1 MVSVTRE
8 KAIEQLAE
16 TSTTLAQLLA
26 EASEEVLDRA
36 EQGGWSART
45 IAAHLRDDEA
55 MVMRMRLVRLLTED
69 DPLLPDFDQEAW
81 AAQRSTARDR
91 KDHLL
96 ADFALQRQASLNL
109 LRRITVPEWERSGR
123 HEVNG
128 RLTVAD
134 WVEHWAEHDAE
145 HIRQLELALG
155 ETLGDVQAR
164 RAQMVEDAR
173 QS

>member
-1 MVSVTRE
+1 MAVE
-8 KAIEQLAE
+8 QAIAQLAE
-16 TSTTLAQLLA
+16 TPSTLAHLLA
-26 EASEEVLDRA
+26 EAREDVLDSA
-36 EQGGWSART
+36 ELGGWSART
-45 IAAHLRDDEA
+45 IVAHLRDDEA

-69 DPLLPDFDQEAW
+69 EPWLPDFDQEAW
-81 AAQRSTARDR
+81 AASRSTARDR

-109 LRRITVPEWERSGR
+109 LRRVTVPEWERAGQ

-155 ETLGDVQAR
+155 ETLHDVRVR
-164 RAQMVEDAR
+164 RAQMVEDA
-173 QS
+173 QQP